1 MSPGMRTGFGLFLSA
16 VLGLCSACCFGQT
29 ASATANPAD
38 NLPPHIKRL
47 TWFGE
52 RADWSHDG
60 KRILFV
66 EKTFGDVFEVEVAT
80 GIIRPVTHHY
90 PHHGYTRALY
100 LANGDILLSGPQ
112 KFDPLNR
119 RDARI
124 QCWLWVLDKSRTKP
138 AVCLGTKCSEGPAVS
153 RKRMHIAWT
162 HVSAQYPDELPND
175 TSRIYEADVEYE
187 NGVPKLVNQRLV
199 IDSRDLPFKCTLETQ
214 NFVPPAEEQL
224 TFSAY
229 GYQGTEVCV
238 VDLKTRQ
245 IRNISNAPGQYDE
258 PEGIFPDGK
267 FTLVECDAQNRL
279 GPGHV
284 DIWKLRMDGGGYT
297 ERLTYFS
304 DFKGYKAS
312 NPVVSDD
319 GRFIAFQLA
328 RSADEAGVGHGIFIL
343 DLQNAPNAR
352 PDPAQAGN

>member
-1 MSPGMRTGFGLFLSA
+1 MCAVMRIMLWA
-16 VLGLCSACCFGQT
+16 VLLWAQYSCVSNCSGQGGFVGQ
-29 ASATANPAD
+29 SPAD
-38 NLPPHIKRL
+38 HLPPHIKRL

-80 GIIRPVTHHY
+80 GAIRPVTHHY

-100 LANGDILLSGPQ
+100 LANGDILLSGPE

-119 RDARI
+119 GDARV
-124 QCWLWVLDKSRTKP
+124 QCWLWVLDKSLSKP
-138 AVCLGTKCSEGPAVS
+138 AVPLGTKCSEGPAVS

-162 HVSAQYPDELPND
+162 HVSAQYPETLPEGV
-175 TSRIYEADVEYE
+175 SRIWEADIEYE
-187 NGVPKLVNQRLV
+187 NGVPKLANQRLV
-199 IDSRDLPFKCTLETQ
+199 IDSRELPFKCTLETQ
-214 NFVPPAEEQL
+214 NFVPPDEHQL

-238 VDLKTRQ
+238 IDLQTKKV
-245 IRNISNAPGQYDE
+245 RNISNAPDQYDE

-267 FTLVECDAQNRL
+267 FTLVECDKHNRL
-279 GPGHV
+279 GPGHI
-284 DIWKLRMDGGGYT
+284 DIWKLRMDGGGYV
-297 ERLTYFS
+297 ERLTFFS
-304 DFKGYKAS
+304 DYPGYKAS

-319 GRFIAFQLA
+319 GQFVAFQLA
-328 RSADEAGVGHGIFIL
+328 RSGDEAGVGHGIFVL
-343 DLQNAPNAR
+343 DLRKKHQKPRAR
-352 PDPAQAGN
+352 LP